1 MFPSCLLP
9 AAWPFP
15 PMRHRNKKLILD
27 RKAAPRRALLRH
39 LMESVILYEKIQTTE
54 AKARAV
60 RPLVEKAITIGKEAT
75 LTSRRQLK
83 SKFFTDLPVKK
94 ILEVLGPRYATRK
107 GGYTRM
113 VKIGPRLNDGAH
125 MVQIELV

>member
-1 MFPSCLLP
+1 
-9 AAWPFP
+9 
-15 PMRHRNKKLILD
+15 MRHRNKKLILD